1 MVRDGVQRK
10 LFEVKNNHRTSF
22 EGEHSEHEDFQS
34 LLNGWHLVVWKGGS
48 GYEARPSPE
57 TPTLR

>member
-1 MVRDGVQRK
+1 MVRGGVQRK

-22 EGEHSEHEDFQS
+22 EDERSEPEDFQS

-48 GYEARPSPE
+48 GYEARPSS
-57 TPTLR
+57 